1 MMGFSGVAEGTC
13 PGMGDAAPSGS
24 ERRVRDDF
32 VEAARLSDRSHAVT
46 SPEPPLP
53 PARAS
58 TDEELA
64 EVVETATQRSS
75 TTETGTAG

>member
-1 MMGFSGVAEGTC
+1 
-13 PGMGDAAPSGS
+13 MGDAGPSEG

-58 TDEELA
+58 TDEELDEVA
-64 EVVETATQRSS
+64 EAAKQRSS